1 MSDSSRTGAEAL
13 RVGRRRFLRL
23 GVLGGAATLLAQ
35 PAGTSRADER
45 TKAEALLL
53 TCMDYRFT
61 HATERYMA
69 GRKLQDK
76 YYHVIL
82 AGAALGAVA
91 PPPTEPAWKTTFW
104 THLATAI
111 KLTTDGGRPLG
122 RVIVIDHRKCGAYN
136 IILGEDCCK
145 DRPKE
150 TEAHAAQLREL
161 RKQIVGRHD
170 KMQVELLL
178 MDFGGKVE
186 TIA

>member
-1 MSDSSRTGAEAL
+1 MTETVSI
-13 RVGRRRFLRL
+13 GRRRFLRL
-23 GVLGGAATLLAQ
+23 GVLGGAAILLAQ

-53 TCMDYRFT
+53 TCMDYRVT

-69 GRKLQDK
+69 GRGLQNK

-122 RVIVIDHRKCGAYN
+122 RVIVIDHRKCGAYD
-136 IILGEDCCK
+136 IILGEECCK
-145 DRPKE
+145 ERGKE
-150 TEAHAAQLREL
+150 TDAHAGQLREL
-161 RKQIVGRHD
+161 RKQIVAQHE
-170 KMQVELLL
+170 KMRVELLL
-178 MDFGGKVE
+178 MDLNGKVE
-186 TIA
+186 KIS